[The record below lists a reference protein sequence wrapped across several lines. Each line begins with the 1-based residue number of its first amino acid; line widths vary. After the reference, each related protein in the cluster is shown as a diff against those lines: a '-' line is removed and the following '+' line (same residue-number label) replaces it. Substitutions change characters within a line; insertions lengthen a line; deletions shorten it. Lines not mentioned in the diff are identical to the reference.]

1 MTPEQ
6 KRMTD
11 NLNKT
16 FELIELAKNLSVA
29 RIIKDHPGITQQ
41 EAEILF
47 WKDVRRIKNISS
59 KVTNIE
65 SRQHLND

>member
-47 WKDVRRIKNISS
+47 WKEVRRIKNISS
-59 KVTNIE
+59 KVTDIE
-65 SRQHLND
+65 SR